1 MSLRK
6 IWLIIWKDIITEFR
20 TKELLAAMFV
30 FALTILLI
38 FNFSFSYYIE
48 DVHEVTSGM
57 LWISFIFAGV
67 LGLSRSFAL
76 EKEGNAIMGLM
87 LTPIDRSDIFIGK
100 FLSNT
105 FFVFFTQ
112 IILLPIFIIFFN
124 IELSVRLFELV
135 LVFLLGSIGFVS
147 IGTLFSAIS
156 INTKLREVLLPI
168 LIFPVIIP
176 VVVSAVKLSNT
187 ILSGESIITSSGSLK
202 LIIAF
207 DIIFVLACSL
217 VFEYVLEES

>member
-6 IWLIIWKDIITEFR
+6 IWLIIWKDIITELR

-48 DVHEVTSGM
+48 DIHEVTSGM

-105 FFVFFTQ
+105 FFVFLTQ

-187 ILSGESIITSSGSLK
+187 ILSGESIITSLASLK